1 MKPTREPLRA
11 ALRDELH
18 HLQAKARLTASA
30 ASALNGLALDPDTE
44 RPDLVP
50 ESSVVRELATLLE
63 HAVQNLARQV
73 ATESPR
79 GRPPINL
86 PRTHHDNDGR
96 THEARS
102 AQVAPA
108 RVPPVCLQS

>member
-1 MKPTREPLRA
+1 MKPTRESRRA
-11 ALRDELH
+11 ALLHELQ
-18 HLQAKARLTASA
+18 HLQAKARLAASA

-73 ATESPR
+73 ATEPSPR
-79 GRPPINL
+79 GRK
-86 PRTHHDNDGR
+86 PR
-96 THEARS
+96 S
-102 AQVAPA
+102 PQ
-108 RVPPVCLQS
+108 

>member
-1 MKPTREPLRA
+1 MKPTPELRRA
-11 ALRDELH
+11 ALLHELH
-18 HLQAKARLTASA
+18 RLQAKARLAASA

-73 ATESPR
+73 ATAPPR
-79 GRPPINL
+79 KAAVDPAPDA
-86 PRTHHDNDGR
+86 PRDNAGR
-96 THEARS
+96 THEALS
-102 AQVAPA
+102 AQFAPA
-108 RVPPVCLQS
+108 RVPPVCLQC

>member
-1 MKPTREPLRA
+1 MKPTRESRRA
-11 ALRDELH
+11 ALLHELH
-18 HLQAKARLTASA
+18 RLQAKARLAASA

-73 ATESPR
+73 ATEPSPR
-79 GRPPINL
+79 GRK
-86 PRTHHDNDGR
+86 PR
-96 THEARS
+96 S
-102 AQVAPA
+102 PQ
-108 RVPPVCLQS
+108 